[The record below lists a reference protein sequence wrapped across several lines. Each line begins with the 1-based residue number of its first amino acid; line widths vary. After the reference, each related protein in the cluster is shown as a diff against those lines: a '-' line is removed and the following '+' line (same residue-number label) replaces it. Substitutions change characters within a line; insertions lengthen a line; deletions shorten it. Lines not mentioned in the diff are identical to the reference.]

1 MFRNPR
7 ENSNLPDSQKAK
19 PSTGRPPTPPPST
32 DRATATN
39 NSSAP
44 VVKSPYFSA
53 SSTGA
58 SAFPKTGSTPS
69 KMSFSAKKTSTKKNT
84 SILSFFQK
92 TDGPPKATSTQ
103 QRITQFGSKTP
114 RNGKNANRTRT
125 GAGNNLGVW
134 RQDNA
139 GGKDVGGLF
148 FDDKRGNN
156 GSHTEGNKDG
166 DEVEF
171 MRGRSKTPDDDIWG
185 EQQDDR
191 FNETE
196 NSVKRRR
203 VQEESSLDEKSK
215 DDAAS
220 KETTPVSAK
229 PKKNN
234 GPFIDESDSEDDLEA
249 FREVAD
255 VPAASDSKSKPNNED
270 DFDVAPADVEPANHQ
285 LSSMPPLAAERPPL
299 VREAT
304 SHIEDDEFA
313 DFDDI
318 EEDEFRGEDFLEG
331 PWIEGQTGSEFG
343 GYETPETSGAG
354 ETNGDM
360 NETPSC
366 PICQASLGGLSDN
379 EVSVHVN
386 NCLDGNPDPGSTANN
401 AVTTTASM
409 TRIERA
415 SIARPAQADPHAI
428 RGTAA
433 TSAFS
438 KLMAGNAEDSAW
450 AAAAAHEV
458 AARGRQAHERT
469 CPFYKIITGY
479 SICVDAFRYGA
490 VQGCNAYFLSHF
502 HSDHYVGLT
511 SSWRHGPIY
520 CSRVTANLVRQQLRV
535 DPKWIVDLE
544 FEKTTE
550 VPGTDGVKVT
560 MIPANHCPGSSLFLF
575 EKTIGTG
582 PSSRLH
588 RVLHCG
594 DFRACPAHV
603 QHPMLRPEA
612 MDVVTGKARQQKID
626 ICYLDTTYLNPKHSF
641 PPQDDVV
648 KACADI
654 CVNLDENDG
663 DAVFTKGHDG
673 HVAGGLTRFLSNGN
687 SSDNTNKGS
696 SSSRG
701 RLLVVV
707 GTYSIGKERLCVA
720 IARALKCKIWANTAK
735 QRVCSCLEDP
745 ELSALLTDDPLEAQ
759 VHMQTIFEIRAE
771 TLQEYLASMKPR
783 FSKVVGFRPTGWNYR
798 PPTGRMLD
806 NPPVSAVLHSDN
818 WKTQFSVRNL
828 VPQRGSTKESSC
840 FGVPYSE
847 HSSFRELT
855 MFCCALRIARI
866 IPTVNVGNRKTREKM
881 KAWFE
886 RWEVEKR
893 KTGLFRVEGDSW

>member
-1 MFRNPR
+1 M
-7 ENSNLPDSQKAK
+7 
-19 PSTGRPPTPPPST
+19 ST
-32 DRATATN
+32 
-39 NSSAP
+39 
-44 VVKSPYFSA
+44 
-53 SSTGA
+53 
-58 SAFPKTGSTPS
+58 SAFPKAGSTPS
-69 KMSFSAKKTSTKKNT
+69 KTPFSAKKTSTKKNT

-103 QRITQFGSKTP
+103 QRITQFGSKIP
-114 RNGKNANRTRT
+114 RNGKSAKNGTRVGT

-134 RQDNA
+134 GQDSA
-139 GGKDVGGLF
+139 GGKDAGGLF
-148 FDDKRGNN
+148 FDDKRGR
-156 GSHTEGNKDG
+156 GTRTEENKDNDG
-166 DEVEF
+166 AEIT
-171 MRGRSKTPDDDIWG
+171 RGRSRTPDDDLW
-185 EQQDDR
+185 EEREDER
-191 FNETE
+191 FNE
-196 NSVKRRR
+196 NHAAVKRRR
-203 VQEESSLDEKSK
+203 IQEASSLEEESKEDVTAK
-215 DDAAS
+215 DI
-220 KETTPVSAK
+220 TPVSIKA
-229 PKKNN
+229 KKNN

-249 FREVAD
+249 FREVVD
-255 VPAASDSKSKPNNED
+255 VPDESTSKPKSDGELVFGAAAGD
-270 DFDVAPADVEPANHQ
+270 ISPKDE
-285 LSSMPPLAAERPPL
+285 SSDTPPLAAERPPL

-313 DFDDI
+313 DFDDL

-331 PWIEGQTGSEFG
+331 QWTEEQKDLELR

-354 ETNGDM
+354 ETNEDTN
-360 NETPSC
+360 NEIPTC
-366 PICQASLGGLSDN
+366 PICQASLGGLSHS
-379 EVSVHVN
+379 EVSLHVN
-386 NCLDGNPDPGSTANN
+386 NCLDGNPSLVPTAKKT
-401 AVTTTASM
+401 VTKTASM
-409 TRIERA
+409 SRAERA
-415 SIARPAQADPHAI
+415 SITRPAQSDPHAI
-428 RGTAA
+428 HASAA

-450 AAAAAHEV
+450 AAAAAHE
-458 AARGRQAHERT
+458 AASRGKQAYERT

-520 CSRVTANLVRQQLRV
+520 CSRVTANLVRQQLKV
-535 DPKWIVDLE
+535 DPKWVVDLE
-544 FEKTTE
+544 FETTTE
-550 VPGTDGVKVT
+550 VPGTEGVRVT

-575 EKTIGTG
+575 EKTIGSG

-612 MDVVTGKARQQKID
+612 IDVVTGKTRQQRID
-626 ICYLDTTYLNPKHSF
+626 VCYLDTTYLNPKYSF

-648 KACADI
+648 KACAEI
-654 CVNLDENDG
+654 CVSLDQNDG
-663 DAVFTKGHDG
+663 DTAMFAKSNNGHA
-673 HVAGGLTRFLSNGN
+673 AGGLTKFLSNANASG
-687 SSDNTNKGS
+687 DATQS
-696 SSSRG
+696 SSAGRG

-720 IARALKCKIWANTAK
+720 IARALKCKIWANPAK

-771 TLQEYLASMKPR
+771 TLQEYLASMKPH

-798 PPTGRMLD
+798 PPAGRMLD
-806 NPPVSAVLHSDN
+806 SPPVSAVLHSDN
-818 WKTQFSVRNL
+818 WKTRFSVRNL

-855 MFCCALRIARI
+855 MFCCSLRIARI

-893 KTGLFRVEGDSW
+893 KTGLFRVEGEDW